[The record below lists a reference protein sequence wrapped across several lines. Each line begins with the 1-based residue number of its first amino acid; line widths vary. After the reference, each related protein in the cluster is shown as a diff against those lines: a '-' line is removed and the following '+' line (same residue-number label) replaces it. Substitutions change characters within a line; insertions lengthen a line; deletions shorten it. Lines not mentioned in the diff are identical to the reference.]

1 MSDYWDTRF
10 LRHYGKSDIKT
21 IVEVG
26 SRTGE
31 EAIMMSRHF
40 PNAQIYTC
48 ECNPNTIEKCKENL
62 KPYKNIIFCNQALGN
77 KVEHKPFYSYID
89 DNNTGACGA
98 SSFLFRIDGDSTMV
112 QTGILKINTLNNF
125 IKKHKIKNIDLL
137 LLDTQGSELD
147 IIKGLEEHINNVKY
161 IIAEIPKQIP
171 NWHYLPKGLH
181 SKYIHAPAYEEIVE
195 YLAQNNFEIV
205 EKIHENML
213 EDNILFSNIKLNGR

>member
-1 MSDYWDTRF
+1 MSTYWDERF
-10 LRHYGKSDIKT
+10 MKHYGKSQIKT

-31 EAIMMSRHF
+31 EAIMMSNHF
-40 PNAQIYTC
+40 PDALIYTC

-62 KPYKNIIFCNQALGN
+62 EPYKNIVFCNEALGSRI
-77 KVEHKPFYSYID
+77 EEKPFYSYV
-89 DNNTGACGA
+89 DNNDGA
-98 SSFLFRIDGDSTMV
+98 SSFLFRIDGDTTMKK
-112 QTGILKINTLNNF
+112 TGILKINTLNNF

-147 IIKGLEEHINNVKY
+147 IIKGAEEHITNVKY

-171 NWHYLPKGLH
+171 NWHYLPYGTH

-195 YLAQNNFEIV
+195 YLGQNGFEIV
-205 EKIHENML
+205 EKIQENML
-213 EDNILFSNIKLNGR
+213 EDNILFSNVKLNG